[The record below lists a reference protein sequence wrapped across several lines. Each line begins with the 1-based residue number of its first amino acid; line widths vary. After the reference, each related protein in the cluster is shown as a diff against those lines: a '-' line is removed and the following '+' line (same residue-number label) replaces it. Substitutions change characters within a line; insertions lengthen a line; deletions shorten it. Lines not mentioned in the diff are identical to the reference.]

1 MSRRDRSR
9 RTLRHRATASAV
21 RDAGETL
28 VEIVMTVV
36 IIGIAVTALVSGLAT
51 TASAGNANRNL
62 QVADSAM
69 RNLAEAIKQ
78 GTDDCTVGAPIA
90 FSTTP
95 PSGFTTS
102 VDPPSPTCP
111 APTSTATLT
120 LRVDG
125 PDGLHQTMQLVVR
138 TP

>member
-1 MSRRDRSR
+1 MSR
-9 RTLRHRATASAV
+9 AA

-28 VEIVMTVV
+28 VEIVLTVV

-51 TASAGNANRNL
+51 TATAGNTNRNL
-62 QVADSAM
+62 QVADSTM

-78 GTDDCTVGAPIA
+78 GTDGCTVGAPIA
-90 FSTTP
+90 FSATP
-95 PSGFTTS
+95 PDGFTTT
-102 VDPPSPTCP
+102 VDPPAPTCP
-111 APTSTATLT
+111 PATATATLT
-120 LRVDG
+120 LGVDG